1 MSGFKTD
8 LLTGLAAWL
17 ALPANGLQAT
27 YLTTGAYTALQTG
40 IVLGELRPTP
50 DRQIALTA
58 YAVTD
63 DPALSDSV
71 LGVQVI
77 SRWGGRDPR
86 PSDDLDDA
94 VFGLLHGRQRLVLST
109 GVTIV
114 QIMRVSGAPLGWD
127 ENQRRSVSSNY
138 YVTVHRASTNR
149 T

>member
-27 YLTTGAYTALQTG
+27 YKTTGAYTALQTG
-40 IVLGELRPTP
+40 IVLGELRPAP

-58 YAVTD
+58 YPVTD
-63 DPALSDSV
+63 DPSLSDSV

-94 VFGLLHGRQRLVLST
+94 IFGLLHGRQRLVLST

-127 ENQRRSVSSNY
+127 ENQRCSVSSNY
-138 YVTVHRASTNR
+138 YVTAHRPSTNR

>member
-1 MSGFKTD
+1 
-8 LLTGLAAWL
+8 
-17 ALPANGLQAT
+17 
-27 YLTTGAYTALQTG
+27 
-40 IVLGELRPTP
+40 
-50 DRQIALTA
+50 
-58 YAVTD
+58 
-63 DPALSDSV
+63 
-71 LGVQVI
+71 VQVI

-94 VFGLLHGRQRLVLST
+94 IFSLLHGRQRLVLST

>member
-17 ALPANGLQAT
+17 ATPARGLGAT
-27 YLTTGAYTALQTG
+27 YKTSGAYGALELG

-58 YAVTD
+58 YPVSD

-71 LGVQVI
+71 LGVQVL

-94 VFGLLHGRQRLVLST
+94 IFNLLHGRQRLVLST
-109 GVTIV
+109 GITIV
-114 QIMRVSGAPLGWD
+114 QILHVSGAPLGWD

-138 YVTVHRASTNR
+138 YVTAHRPSTNR

>member
-8 LLTGLAAWL
+8 LLTGLAAYL
-17 ALPANGLQAT
+17 ATPSSGLGAT
-27 YLTTGAYTALQTG
+27 YRATGAYTKLQLG
-40 IVLGELRPTP
+40 IVLGGLRPEP
-50 DRQIALTA
+50 DRQLALTA
-58 YAVTD
+58 YPVTD

-71 LGVQVI
+71 LGVQIV
-77 SRWGGRDPR
+77 SRWEGRDPR

-94 VFGLLHGRQRLVLST
+94 VFSLLHGRQRLVLST

-114 QIMRVSGAPLGWD
+114 QILRVSGAPLGWD

-138 YVTVHRASTNR
+138 YVTAYRPSANR